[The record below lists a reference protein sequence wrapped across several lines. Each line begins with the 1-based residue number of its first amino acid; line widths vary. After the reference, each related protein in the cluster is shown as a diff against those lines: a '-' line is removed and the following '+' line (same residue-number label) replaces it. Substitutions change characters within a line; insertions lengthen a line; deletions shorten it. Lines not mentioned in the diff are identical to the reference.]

1 LVDAMAGPIAKGV
14 HWIGR
19 TRRKPRRRDRR
30 RPGAAD
36 ATAGLL
42 PAGVSAEHL
51 GPFDH
56 FYSDDCWGVAGLR
69 AGAAPL
75 RAVDQPEAAE
85 EAERFAAAMWRD
97 VEASLELTA
106 RRLGTKAIPAG
117 PRRHLDAGAVGAL
130 AACAPLGLLPADD
143 KRIAATLEL
152 IRDAFTL

>member
-1 LVDAMAGPIAKGV
+1 DAMVGPIAKGV
-14 HWIGR
+14 HWIER

-30 RPGAAD
+30 RRGAAD

-56 FYSDDCWGVAGLR
+56 FYWDDFWGVARLR
-69 AGAAPL
+69 AGAVL
-75 RAVDQPEAAE
+75 IRAVDQPEEAE
-85 EAERFAAAMWRD
+85 EAERFAAAVWRD
-97 VEASLELTA
+97 GAASLELTA

-117 PRRHLDAGAVGAL
+117 PRRHLDPRAVGAL

-143 KRIAATLEL
+143 ERLAATLEL
-152 IRDAFTL
+152 IR